1 MSAGI
6 ESVIDG
12 IKLFKHEV
20 FDTQKEHFS
29 ALARGQSPQ
38 VLMVACS
45 DSRVVPQLITQTG
58 PGDLFVLRNAGN
70 ILPPHGAH
78 HGGEEA
84 TIEYAV
90 TALGIRHII
99 ICGHS
104 HCGAVKG
111 LLSAPQDLA
120 NMPSV
125 ADWLVYAEATRR
137 AVAEAHAELDEEARL
152 LAAVKENV
160 IVQIGNL
167 FTYPAVFAKHAQGEL
182 KVHGWVYM
190 IESGEVLAY
199 EPETRA
205 FHALDQ
211 PVAEKTGEA
220 LKSNA

>member
-1 MSAGI
+1 MSVGI

-12 IKLFKHEV
+12 VRLFQHEV
-20 FDTQKEHFS
+20 FGSQKEQFS

-38 VLMVACS
+38 VLLVTCS
-45 DSRVVPQLITQTG
+45 DSRAVPQLITQTQ

-70 ILPPHGAH
+70 ILPPHGAN

-90 TALGIRHII
+90 TALGIQHIV

-120 NMPSV
+120 DMPSV

-137 AVAEAHAELDEEARL
+137 AVAETHADLGDDARL
-152 LAAVKENV
+152 LAAIKENV
-160 IVQIGNL
+160 IVQIANL
-167 FTYPAVFAKHAQGEL
+167 FTYPAVFARHARGEL
-182 KVHGWVYM
+182 MVHGWVYM
-190 IESGEVLAY
+190 IETGEVLAY
-199 EPETRA
+199 DRDSRA
-205 FHALDQ
+205 FRALAL
-211 PVAEKTGEA
+211 PVTEGSAA
-220 LKSNA
+220 

>member
-12 IKLFKHEV
+12 VRLFKHEV
-20 FDTQKEHFS
+20 FDSRKEQFS

-38 VLMVACS
+38 VLIVACS
-45 DSRVVPQLITQTG
+45 DSRVVPQLITQTQ

-70 ILPPHGAH
+70 ILPPHGAN

-90 TALGIRHII
+90 TALGVRHIV

-111 LLSAPQDLA
+111 LLSAPQDLVD
-120 NMPSV
+120 MPSV

-137 AVAEAHAELDEEARL
+137 AVAETHANLEDDARL

-167 FTYPAVFAKHAQGEL
+167 FTYPSVFAKHARGEL
-182 KVHGWVYM
+182 RVHGWVYM

-199 EPETRA
+199 DPDSRDFRALALPAAEPAR
-205 FHALDQ
+205 
-211 PVAEKTGEA
+211 G
-220 LKSNA
+220 